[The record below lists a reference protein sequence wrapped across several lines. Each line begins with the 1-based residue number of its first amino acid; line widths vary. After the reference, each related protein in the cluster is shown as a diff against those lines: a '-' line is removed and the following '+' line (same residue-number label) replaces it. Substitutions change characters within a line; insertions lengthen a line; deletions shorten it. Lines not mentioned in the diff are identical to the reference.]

1 MQLAFFQMVIKLTDW
16 KYYNAENVLNMNFY
30 YKNGFN
36 TEIVL
41 YVSDNQYFS
50 HAFSDQ
56 SQFPKVQD
64 IYLYIFV
71 AVSII
76 ELVQRSYTI
85 KQ

>member
-1 MQLAFFQMVIKLTDW
+1 MVINSADW
-16 KYYNAENVLNMNFY
+16 KHYNAENVLNINFY
-30 YKNGFN
+30 YKKNGFN

-41 YVSDNQYFS
+41 YVLDNQYFS

-56 SQFPKVQD
+56 SQFQKVQD